1 MPDSG
6 GGSHAGRVQ
15 VAETQTMQ
23 VLKRVY
29 HAHGNDGETYEVHV
43 YAESADTDDGGAPIE
58 KLKSVNLADGREL
71 HVTGKG
77 HYELPDGSLKLESHD
92 HDAI

>member
-1 MPDSG
+1 
-6 GGSHAGRVQ
+6 V
-15 VAETQTMQ
+15 ETQTMQ

-29 HAHGNDGETYEVHV
+29 HAHGSDGNAYEVHV
-43 YAESADTDDGGAPIE
+43 YAESADTDDGAPIE

-71 HVTGKG
+71 HVIAKG
-77 HYELPDGSLKLESHD
+77 HYELADGSLKLESHD